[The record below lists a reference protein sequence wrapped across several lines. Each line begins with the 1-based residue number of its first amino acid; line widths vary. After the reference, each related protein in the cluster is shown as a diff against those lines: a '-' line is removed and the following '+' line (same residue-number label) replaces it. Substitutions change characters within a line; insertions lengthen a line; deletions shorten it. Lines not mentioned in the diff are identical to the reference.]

1 MATKEHSGDG
11 GCDQGRSDQGVLAPV
26 LTPFDRDLSPD
37 PKRFVAFSRVLAQL
51 GIGLAP
57 FGTTSEGNSLS
68 ADEKAMLLEA
78 LAAGGIDMSRVMPG
92 TGTCALSETVRL
104 TAQAVKLG
112 CGGVLVLPPFYYKG
126 VTEEGLFRSYAA
138 VIDKV
143 GDARLR
149 LYLYHFPRQS
159 QVPLSLGLIERLLK
173 TYPGTVVGIK
183 DSSGEFANME
193 AMRKAF
199 PGFDVFTGTEA
210 LGLKMLRIGG
220 AGIISANANVNGAA
234 MVELIK
240 RWRDPEAE
248 GLQESLTAFR
258 VATQDFPLIA
268 ALKALVA
275 RATGDQVWR
284 ITRPP
289 LVDLTIE
296 AEDAMVKRLERAG
309 FPV

>member
-1 MATKEHSGDG
+1 MAAMSRD
-11 GCDQGRSDQGVLAPV
+11 DRIRGVLAPV

-37 PKRFVAFSRVLAQL
+37 PKRFVAFSRVLTQL
-51 GIGLAP
+51 GIGLVP

-68 ADEKAMLLEA
+68 TEEKSVLLDA
-78 LAAGGIDMSRVMPG
+78 LAAGGIDLSRVMPS
-92 TGTCALSETVRL
+92 TGTCSITDTVRL
-104 TAQAVKLG
+104 TAHATKLG
-112 CGGVLVLPPFYYKG
+112 CGGVLMLPPFYYKG
-126 VTEEGLFRSYAA
+126 VTDEGLFRAYSS
-138 VIDKV
+138 VIERV
-143 GDARLR
+143 GEGRLR
-149 LYLYHFPRQS
+149 VYLYHFPRQS
-159 QVPLSLGLIERLLK
+159 GVPLSLPLIERLIK

-199 PGFDVFTGTEA
+199 PGFDVFTGSEA
-210 LGLKMLRIGG
+210 VGLKLMRLGG

-240 RWRDPEAE
+240 RWREPDAE
-248 GLQESLTAFR
+248 TLQEALTAFR
-258 VATQDFPLIA
+258 VAIQDFPVIA
-268 ALKALVA
+268 TLKALVA
-275 RATGDQVWR
+275 RATGDQAWR

-296 AEDAMVKRLERAG
+296 AEDAMVKRLEKAG

>member
-1 MATKEHSGDG
+1 MATST
-11 GCDQGRSDQGVLAPV
+11 SDNRVRGVLAPV
-26 LTPFDRDLSPD
+26 LTPFDRNLVPD
-37 PKRFVAFSRVLAQL
+37 AKRFVAFSRVLTSL

-68 ADEKAMLLEA
+68 ADERLMLLES
-78 LAAGGIDMSRVMPG
+78 LAVGGIDMGRVMPG
-92 TGTCALSETVRL
+92 TGTCSITETARL

-112 CGGVLVLPPFYYKG
+112 CGGVLMLPPFYYKN
-126 VTEEGLFRSYAA
+126 VTDEGLYRAFAD
-138 VIDKV
+138 VIQRV
-143 GDARLR
+143 GDSRLKV
-149 LYLYHFPRQS
+149 YLYHFPRQS
-159 QVPLSLGLIERLLK
+159 QTPLSLGLIERLLK
-173 TYPGTVVGIK
+173 AYPRNVVGIK

-193 AMRKAF
+193 AMRRAF
-199 PGFDVFTGTEA
+199 PGFDVFSGSEA
-210 LGLKMLRIGG
+210 HLLKLMRIGG
-220 AGIISANANVNGAA
+220 AGVISANANVNGAA
-234 MVELIK
+234 MVELFK

-248 GLQESLTAFR
+248 SIQDALVAFR
-258 VATQDFPLIA
+258 VAIQDFPLIA

-275 RATGDQVWR
+275 RATGDQNWR

>member
-1 MATKEHSGDG
+1 MAATSRD
-11 GCDQGRSDQGVLAPV
+11 DRIRGVLAPV

-37 PKRFVAFSRVLAQL
+37 PKRFVAFSRVLTQL

-68 ADEKAMLLEA
+68 VEEKMMLLDA
-78 LAAGGIDMSRVMPG
+78 LAAGGIDMARVMPG
-92 TGTCALSETVRL
+92 TGSCALPDTVRL
-104 TAQAVKLG
+104 TAHAVKLG
-112 CGGVLVLPPFYYKG
+112 CGGALMLPPFYYKG
-126 VTEEGLFRSYAA
+126 VTDEGLFRAYAG
-138 VIDKV
+138 VIERV
-143 GDARLR
+143 ADARLR
-149 LYLYHFPRQS
+149 VYLYHFPRQS
-159 QVPLSLGLIERLLK
+159 GVHLSLPLIERLLK
-173 TYPGTVVGIK
+173 AYPGTVAGIK

-193 AMRKAF
+193 ALRKAF
-199 PGFDVFTGTEA
+199 PGFDVFSGTEA
-210 LGLKMLRIGG
+210 VGLKLLRLGG

-240 RWRDPEAE
+240 RWRDPDAE
-248 GLQESLTAFR
+248 SLQDALTAFR
-258 VATQDFPLIA
+258 VAMQDFPVIA

-275 RATGDQVWR
+275 RATGDQAWR

-296 AEDAMVKRLERAG
+296 AEDAMVKRLQKAG